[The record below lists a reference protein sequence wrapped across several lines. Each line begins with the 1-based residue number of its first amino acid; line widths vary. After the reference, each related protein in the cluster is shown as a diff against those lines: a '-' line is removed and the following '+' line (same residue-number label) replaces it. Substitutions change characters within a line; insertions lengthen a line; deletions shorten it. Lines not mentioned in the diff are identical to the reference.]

1 MMKRNINDLS
11 KSEKAVLMREEF
23 EKESPFEKL
32 FPSQSFVK
40 IPCEEF
46 YQKFRNKIASL
57 LVAKGVAKEIN
68 FPLEELH
75 LHVDPEL
82 KDYNFNDGINK
93 VTSLFY
99 DNDQEFTQ
107 LYLSF
112 VREFLCK
119 KFDFPFYFQATPTIR
134 IHFPNSKNAD
144 HYPRYHTD
152 IGYGHP
158 AAEINFWLNLTKPI
172 GEQKHGF
179 RVMPLADSLNI
190 YRSHNYD
197 FETLVKKAIE
207 NKEFNA
213 ECSAKAPEVDTSAG
227 EILALDSRC
236 YHSGEPLLNHTRISM
251 DIRIIS
257 VADYEK
263 LPIIYQGAGRMKILF
278 APGGCY
284 HDLSSTELSK
294 STL

>member
-1 MMKRNINDLS
+1 MKNINELS
-11 KSEKAVLMREEF
+11 RGEKSALMREEF
-23 EKESPFEKL
+23 EKKSPFEIL
-32 FPSQSFVK
+32 FPGQSTAK
-40 IPCEEF
+40 ISCEKF
-46 YQKFRNKIASL
+46 YKKFRDKIEDL
-57 LVAKGVAKEIN
+57 LVTKGVVKEIN

-75 LHVDPEL
+75 LHVAQEM

-99 DNDQEFTQ
+99 DNDEEFAQ
-107 LYLSF
+107 IYLDF
-112 VREFLCK
+112 VKEFLRE

-179 RVMPLADSLNI
+179 RVMPLDESLKI
-190 YRSHNYD
+190 YRAHDYD

-207 NKEFNA
+207 SKEFNA
-213 ECSAKAPEVDTSAG
+213 ECSIEAPEVDTATG
-227 EILALDSRC
+227 EILVLDSRC

-263 LPIIYQGAGRMKILF
+263 LPIIYQGAGRMKVLF

-284 HDLSSTELSK
+284 HNLSSDHLS
-294 STL
+294 